1 MTTAEPIRGNKV
13 GSRVPSDDVYQDLR
27 HRIVQLELRPGE
39 RLREQALAADYN
51 ISRTPIRRILDR
63 LANDG
68 LVTISPRLGAAV
80 SVVDFDAL
88 SEVWAVRMKI
98 SELLGDVIR
107 LPAPGMVLEQVEDLI
122 KRIGTAHDGD
132 HLVALFDEY
141 HVILLGLMPE
151 GPVRRIYDQMYA
163 QTARMFAVLIPKLD
177 LALEIEAVETELRE
191 FGEALRRADSQR
203 IAEIRLAALRALL
216 DRINSTP
223 LIASSPSP

>member
-1 MTTAEPIRGNKV
+1 MAARRSADDGKV
-13 GSRVPSDDVYQDLR
+13 AAGPPGQQLRTVGGDHDVLL
-27 HRIVQLELRPGE
+27 VQHHPARSKAHPGFE
-39 RLREQALAADYN
+39 GEDH
-51 ISRTPIRRILDR
+51 TFLDH
-63 LANDG
+63 G
-68 LVTISPRLGAAV
+68 LVLRGVGGPL
-80 SVVDFDAL
+80 DFDAL

-107 LPAPGMVLEQVEDLI
+107 LPAPAMVLEQVEDLI